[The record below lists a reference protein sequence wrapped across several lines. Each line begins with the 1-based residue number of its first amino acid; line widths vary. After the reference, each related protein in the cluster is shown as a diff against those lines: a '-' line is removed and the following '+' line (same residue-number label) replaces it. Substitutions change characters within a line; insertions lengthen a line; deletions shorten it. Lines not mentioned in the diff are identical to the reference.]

1 MVVAEPY
8 VASSRSLTEQLAYPS
23 QSRALLDP
31 AGVTRVLEAV
41 GLDHLGSDCDFETLS
56 VEDKTRLC
64 VGRCLLQRPQFV
76 VLDPASGC
84 GEEMVEAMHKALE
97 RAGATVITITSTP
110 PSSSQLARHHSQL
123 ELTGGSQWTHRA
135 IDQAQAAAET
145 GGPASP
151 EPDAAGSTPAEPES
165 TFEETAAMGKAPA
178 TRELPS
184 MTTLGRLRMMYKI
197 LLPSWSPLDGGMFLV
212 LANILFTCVNIFL
225 TSTVLSALPGQLE
238 AMALQQDLSGYTSLT
253 LWATGVRFVRCVLW
267 QIRERCHHNCG

>member
-1 MVVAEPY
+1 M
-8 VASSRSLTEQLAYPS
+8 
-23 QSRALLDP
+23 
-31 AGVTRVLEAV
+31 TRVLETV
-41 GLDHLGSDCDFETLS
+41 GLGHLGSDCDFETLS

-84 GEEMVEAMHKALE
+84 GEEMVEAMHEALE

-123 ELTGGSQWTHRA
+123 ELTGGSQWTHHA

-145 GGPASP
+145 EGPTSP
-151 EPDAAGSTPAEPES
+151 EPDAAGSAPAEPES
-165 TFEETAAMGKAPA
+165 TEETAAVGKAPA
-178 TRELPS
+178 ARELPS